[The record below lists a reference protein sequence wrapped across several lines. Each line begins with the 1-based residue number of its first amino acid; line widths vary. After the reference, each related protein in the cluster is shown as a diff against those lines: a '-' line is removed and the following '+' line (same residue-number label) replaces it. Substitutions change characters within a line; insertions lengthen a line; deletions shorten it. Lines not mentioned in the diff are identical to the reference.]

1 MSSVK
6 TFYSET
12 LRNKI
17 TNTNNPDENELQQV
31 ILSIFDCV
39 CKQDP
44 DLSTKTT
51 TSILSTD

>member
-44 DLSTKTT
+44 DLSTNNTT
-51 TSILSTD
+51 